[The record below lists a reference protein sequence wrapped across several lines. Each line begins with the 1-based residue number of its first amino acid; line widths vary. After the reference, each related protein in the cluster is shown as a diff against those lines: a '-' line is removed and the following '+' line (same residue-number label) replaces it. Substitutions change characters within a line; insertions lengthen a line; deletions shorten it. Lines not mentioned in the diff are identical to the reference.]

1 MNNLANARN
10 FIPLQSGSSKTTIDL
25 STLQILSPYTQG
37 LIYSAHFNSTH
48 VNIKF
53 INQRDPLIDELRV
66 DMAKN
71 LLFQNLG
78 WTQMNVSFQ
87 NNTGNELLIK
97 FYKDDNFYLK
107 NVDYNNV
114 SNENYEL
121 KIKNGNIAFVTLY
134 AFRSMSLLSSY
145 ILVEPMGFITPPA
158 PQP

>member
-25 STLQILSPYTQG
+25 STMKPLSTYTQG
-37 LIYSAHFNSTH
+37 LIYSTHFNSTH

-53 INQRDPLIDELRV
+53 INRHDDSWNELRV

-78 WTQMNVSFQ
+78 WTQMNVSFE
-87 NNTGNELLIK
+87 NNSGEELIIE

-107 NVDYNNV
+107 NANYNNE

-121 KIKNGNIAFVTLY
+121 KIKNGNIAFLTLY
-134 AFRSMSLLSSY
+134 AFRSMTLNTSY
-145 ILVEPMGFITPPA
+145 ILVEPMGFITPPS
-158 PQP
+158 